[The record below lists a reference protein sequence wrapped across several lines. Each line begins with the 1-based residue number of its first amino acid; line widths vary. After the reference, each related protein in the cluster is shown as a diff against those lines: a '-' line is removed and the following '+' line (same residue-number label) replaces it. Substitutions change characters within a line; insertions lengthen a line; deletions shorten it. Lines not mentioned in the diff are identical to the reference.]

1 MERAMIVLLMIAN
14 LLICPLRCGEHDAA
28 ICEPAPAG
36 CGCCAVDVCDLD
48 PEPPAPPY
56 EDCGCP
62 NCICEG
68 ALVQLKVQLPEPT
81 WKVIWFG
88 WRSVTPSAVEQATIH
103 FLSHADRANRLFSC
117 ARSAQI
123 ALQSWQI

>member
-1 MERAMIVLLMIAN
+1 MERAMIVFLMIAN
-14 LLICPLRCGEHDAA
+14 LLICPLRCAGQCEAT
-28 ICEPAPAG
+28 CEPAPAG
-36 CGCCAVDVCDLD
+36 CGCCAVDVCDSV
-48 PEPPAPPY
+48 PEPPTPPD

-68 ALVQLKVQLPEPT
+68 ALVQLKVQLPEPA

-88 WRSVTPSAVEQATIH
+88 WRSVTPSVVEKVTIH
-103 FLSHADRANRLFSC
+103 FLSHADRANRLFSS